1 VPASTDDSTTLPSP
15 PAARLAV
22 RRQLALLGGA
32 VVVGLG
38 LNHFVQIHLA
48 TLQVLAATDPI
59 AARARFAAEIR
70 VGGLGLFALTGLLGV
85 AIIAA
90 ARRGIRELR
99 FPPPGVWSWGGA
111 RTVTG
116 AAVRPIALVV
126 AILGALLIVCSLA
139 GAALSWEMGTRL
151 LACRAGVPPTH

>member
-1 VPASTDDSTTLPSP
+1 MPAATDGSTLPSP
-15 PAARLAV
+15 PATRRATL
-22 RRQLALLGGA
+22 RQLALFGGA
-32 VVVGLG
+32 ALVGLG
-38 LNHFVQIHLA
+38 MNHLVQAHLA
-48 TLQVLAATDPI
+48 TLQALAATDPI
-59 AARARFAAEIR
+59 AARARFAIEIR

-85 AIIAA
+85 AIIGA
-90 ARRGIRELR
+90 ARRGIRELC
-99 FPPPGVWSWGGA
+99 FPPPGMWSWGGA

-126 AILGALLIVCSLA
+126 AVLGALLIACSLA